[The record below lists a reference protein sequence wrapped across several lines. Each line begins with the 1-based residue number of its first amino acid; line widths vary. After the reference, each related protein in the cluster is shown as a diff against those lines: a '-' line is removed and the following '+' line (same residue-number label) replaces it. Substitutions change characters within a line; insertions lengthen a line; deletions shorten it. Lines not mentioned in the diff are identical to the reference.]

1 MKKIIFAALLSIGG
15 LLLSGC
21 DQEKKSKDRSEA
33 QEMYE
38 KICKLTQDYTNR
50 LLDSPDSSSWATA
63 CTEYEEKLEKISFS
77 YPPDTDLLLTEGQ
90 NDTIHS
96 LMLAYIQV
104 RDERIQRILHPIV
117 EADTLENADS
127 TGLAERAVDI
137 TQ

>member
-1 MKKIIFAALLSIGG
+1 M
-15 LLLSGC
+15 SGC

-50 LLDSPDSSSWATA
+50 LLDSPDSSSWAAA
-63 CTEYEEKLEKISFS
+63 CTEYEDRLEKISFS